1 MECDRVFQM
10 EQIIR
15 NTRDDRFLLSERKRI
30 VFPELVPERS
40 TDANEIELVRLVS
53 TFERIDE
60 RFFGVTDDRGVVSD
74 RLSLFE
80 GFCCFLPGSVDVDV

>member
-1 MECDRVFQM
+1 M

-15 NTRDDRFLLSERKRI
+15 NARDDRFPLRERKRI

-40 TDANEIELVRLVS
+40 TDVNEIELVRSVTTL
-53 TFERIDE
+53 ERIDE
-60 RFFGVTDDRGVVSD
+60 RLFGVTDDRDVVSD

-80 GFCCFLPGSVDVDV
+80 GFCCFIPGFVDVDV